1 MLGGKVVLDTGNAY
15 AQRDRD
21 IARDATLNPQGS
33 AGWAAAQFPKARW
46 VKAFNTVYYKTLAK
60 EANRQGDRVGIPLAG
75 DDRNALEI
83 AAQLVR
89 DAGFE
94 PVIVGGL
101 ARGKEFE
108 PGAKVYNTGM
118 SGPELKRAFANQEVR
133 RPEALPPA

>member
-1 MLGGKVVLDTGNAY
+1 M
-15 AQRDRD
+15 
-21 IARDATLNPQGS
+21 
-33 AGWAAAQFPKARW
+33 
-46 VKAFNTVYYKTLAK
+46 KAFNTVYYKTLAK

-118 SGPELKRAFANQEVR
+118 SGQDLRKVFTKQPSPGGEVT
-133 RPEALPPA
+133 PSA